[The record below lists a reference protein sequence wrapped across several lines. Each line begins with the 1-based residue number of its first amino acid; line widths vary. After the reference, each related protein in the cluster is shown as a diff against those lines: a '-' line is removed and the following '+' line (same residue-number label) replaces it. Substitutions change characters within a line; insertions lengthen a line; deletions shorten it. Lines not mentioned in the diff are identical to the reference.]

1 MNGLGGTAFLLF
13 PPDEGAVRRRYQDDL
28 TGLVELEVICAGS
41 GDKKPAAAGY
51 MGGSGKSSGGFRLAL
66 IAAFLLITAP
76 GFHYRLD
83 HRRQRNGEE
92 EAPEAPQTAKNQHG
106 DDDGDRMYVHRFGEN
121 QRHDD
126 VAVQN
131 LHREIQAGNPVE
143 IAGEA
148 VLHVGDDQH
157 RDGDDGRADVGNQHG
172 EANHEA
178 EQQAVLQVED
188 VQRDE
193 GQYPDDED
201 FADFAAD
208 VVANL
213 DIDFVPDVLDDFA
226 PFRQE
231 AAKPGHDELLVLEE
245 EKEEQR
251 HEDDVHQRLDEDEDG
266 VKELAGEG
274 FAEVGD
280 LAVDAVQKALH
291 AGLAE
296 DGGEFVRQQQDV
308 FLHALEVVGQGA
320 DEQFCLVDDG
330 GQQHD
335 GEVENGGNEEEKDE

>member
-28 TGLVELEVICAGS
+28 TGLVELEVICAVS

-92 EAPEAPQTAKNQHG
+92 DAPEAPQTAENQHG

-231 AAKPGHDELLVLEE
+231 AAKPGHDELFVLEE

-251 HEDDVHQRLDEDEDG
+251 HEDDVHQRLDDDEDG
-266 VKELAGEG
+266 VKQLAGE
-274 FAEVGD
+274 
-280 LAVDAVQKALH
+280 
-291 AGLAE
+291 
-296 DGGEFVRQQQDV
+296 
-308 FLHALEVVGQGA
+308 
-320 DEQFCLVDDG
+320 
-330 GQQHD
+330 
-335 GEVENGGNEEEKDE
+335 